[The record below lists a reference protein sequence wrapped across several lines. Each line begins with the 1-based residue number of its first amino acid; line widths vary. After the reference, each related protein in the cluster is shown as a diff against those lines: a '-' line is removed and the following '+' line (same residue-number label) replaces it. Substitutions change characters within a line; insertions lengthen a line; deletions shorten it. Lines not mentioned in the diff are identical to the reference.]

1 VAEGRARLAM
11 NVLLLLL
18 LLDVVF
24 IAAAAADAGVM

>member
-1 VAEGRARLAM
+1 MAQGRARLAM

>member
-1 VAEGRARLAM
+1 VAQGRARLAM